1 MKQIRLKA
9 MAKINLGLDVVRR
22 REDGYHEVRMIM
34 QTVNLYDKLVITVNE
49 EPGIR
54 LTTNLGFLPVNED
67 NLIYKAAR
75 LLMDE
80 YDIKK
85 GVDIQLQK
93 FIPVAAG
100 MAGGSTDAAATL
112 IGMNRLFHLN
122 LSKQQLM
129 DYGVK
134 LGADVP
140 YCIAGGTA
148 LSEGI
153 GEILTPLPDV
163 PKGYVLVAK
172 PGINVS
178 TRFVYT
184 NLKLNEETEHP
195 DIDAQIEAIKEQD
208 FRKMAGL
215 MGNVLETVTI
225 PAHPIIQEIK
235 DFMMTE
241 GAVNAMMSGS
251 GPTVFGLFEDKQ
263 LAEKT
268 CEKLR
273 ESRLAKMVFLTTFI
287 GQNPYA

>member
-184 NLKLNEETEHP
+184 NLKLNEVTEHP
-195 DIDAQIEAIKEQD
+195 DIDAQIAAIKEQD

-235 DFMMTE
+235 DFMMRE

-263 LAEKT
+263 RAEKA